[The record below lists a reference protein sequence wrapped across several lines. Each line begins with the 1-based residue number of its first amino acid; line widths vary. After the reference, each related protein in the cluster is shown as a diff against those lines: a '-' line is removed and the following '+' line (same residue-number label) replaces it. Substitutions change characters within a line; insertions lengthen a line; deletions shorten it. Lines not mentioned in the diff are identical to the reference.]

1 MNGTA
6 GRNQRGLTII
16 EMMISLTIIVVLVG
30 LVSGAMGNYLRATT
44 AARNTVDI
52 VGRHE
57 LVLRRIREELRQ
69 SSANRFTE
77 KYWIEDG
84 GTTMRLNKLIGF
96 TVDAQGR
103 VTMTWSTDIVY
114 TLNADGIVTRSQDG
128 NTVDIAGG
136 ITALEFT
143 EIANGR
149 VQIRLANEAGADAT
163 NTRARLD
170 TTIEVTP
177 QN

>member
-1 MNGTA
+1 MKDA
-6 GRNQRGLTII
+6 ISKEQRGFTII
-16 EMMISLTIIVVLVG
+16 EVMISLTIITVLVG
-30 LVSGAMGNYLRATT
+30 LVSGAMANYLRSTT

-69 SSANRFTE
+69 SSANRFSE

-96 TVDAQGR
+96 AVDAQGR

-114 TLNADGIVTRSQDG
+114 TLTAGGIVTRSQDG

-143 EIANGR
+143 ELANGR
-149 VQIRLANEAGADAT
+149 VQIRLANEAGTDVRK
-163 NTRARLD
+163 TRARLD